1 VFCLSNL
8 SHSSQLSKIKTYFQI
23 VQHTRKPE
31 YIREMA
37 TKFLSEKLS
46 GPYMALHYRYDAIE
60 WSNVCARPQKGRK
73 GEVCDVL
80 EKTGSKG
87 KLLTR

>member
-1 VFCLSNL
+1 M
-8 SHSSQLSKIKTYFQI
+8 
-23 VQHTRKPE
+23 QHTRKPE

-73 GEVCDVL
+73 GEVCDIL

-87 KLLTR
+87 RYFYEIKKLFI